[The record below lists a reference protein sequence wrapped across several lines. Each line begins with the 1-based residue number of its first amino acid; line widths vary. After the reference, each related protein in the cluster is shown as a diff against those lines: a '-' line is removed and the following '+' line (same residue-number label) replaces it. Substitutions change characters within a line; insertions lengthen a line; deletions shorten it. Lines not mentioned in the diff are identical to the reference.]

1 MTMLTS
7 TESHLDHKVNKWVK
21 KKKNAREDG
30 VISHHILCLIMYIML
45 TLIKKDLI
53 ITDYCLSVDNCETI
67 DKCLFIVCAECP
79 F

>member
-1 MTMLTS
+1 M
-7 TESHLDHKVNKWVK
+7 SHNVYYVNF
-21 KKKNAREDG
+21 N
-30 VISHHILCLIMYIML
+30 
-45 TLIKKDLI
+45 KKDLI